1 MAAAAAAGPATPIP
15 TAATS
20 AAASA
25 LDEVLAANKAYM
37 RSGQHTPNMELG
49 VTRRLAVVTC
59 MDSRLLPE
67 HFLGLKQ
74 GEAEVIRNGG
84 GRVTEDVIRSM
95 IVCQDVLDCNTIL
108 VIHHTD
114 CGAHAALFHP
124 TSAGEHLMSKMGLG
138 EICIN
143 MQPIYDLDQSVR
155 DDVSKLR
162 SDSHIRASTAI
173 YGLVFE
179 TATGELR
186 EVCQDEGTAAEPA
199 PPAEVTA

>member
-1 MAAAAAAGPATPIP
+1 MADAAAVAGPAAPIP

-20 AAASA
+20 AAASV
-25 LDEVLAANKAYM
+25 LDEVLAANKAYLS
-37 RSGQHTPNMELG
+37 SGQHTPDMPLG

-95 IVCQDVLDCNTIL
+95 IVCQDVLSCNTIL

-114 CGAHAALFHP
+114 CGAHAALFHL
-124 TSAGEHLMSKMGLG
+124 TSAGEHLKSKLGLG
-138 EICIN
+138 IN
-143 MQPIYDLDQSVR
+143 MHPIYDLDQSVR

-162 SDSHIRASTAI
+162 ADSHIKASTAI

-186 EVCQDEGTAAEPA
+186 EVS
-199 PPAEVTA
+199 